1 MNNTSLNHTK
11 SNELVSDGVTP
22 PGLLYNNQLLHAG
35 IQEKSPN
42 AMKTIEAKSIRMFN
56 LEESLNSQK
65 KTYLI
70 QFDESIATYIAAEA
84 IIKNPFFK
92 SDNRL
97 LSGLTIWYFEDEEI
111 GRNDFNLMLKKEWE
125 FVEFVQ
131 SWGTPIPGFWK
142 CGEVR
147 IEIFLANQQII
158 KHYFQIGTQEVINFL
173 DENEQPDSYSNKQN
187 TQQPKK
193 LEQLQKTNSDNNSI
207 KSLFE
212 EFDNLVG
219 LHNLKQS
226 LRDFIS
232 YLEFVKERKAK
243 GIETNE
249 NISANC
255 IFLGNP
261 GTGKTTVARI
271 LGRFFKAIGLLKNG
285 HVVEVDRASLI
296 GEYIGETA
304 QKTEK
309 VINQALGG
317 ILFIDEA
324 YSLKRDKN
332 SNDFGQEAID
342 IILKR
347 MEDYKDKFFVIAA
360 GYPELMEKFINSNP
374 GLKSRFTHHFY
385 FDDYNSSELAEIF
398 KIFSEKEKYSFNEDA
413 EKFLIEKLDSLID
426 NTDGSFGNARFV
438 RNLFSETKI
447 ELSKRYHLLEDEEKD
462 FYSLNTILISD
473 IQSAW
478 LNINNRNN
486 SVVKSNEKIDRY
498 VNEINNLVGLS
509 SVKTTFNRI
518 IASIKVDKL
527 KSEKSISSVHKTY
540 NSIFI
545 AEPGSGTSTVARLFA
560 KSLFASNKL
569 SKGQLIEIDS
579 SLFSGL
585 SKLDAYLTMDELF
598 KKLSGNV
605 ILVNDVTA
613 SLQCLKHFSDSLLQ
627 YFLKK
632 LYLMNDEVTAILSGT
647 REEIEIII
655 ESFPVLESQFPNK
668 FEFEPYTNRQLLE
681 IALSICQKKNY
692 QLDEGA
698 WQQLLE
704 LIDEMRQGKNRNFY
718 NARSI
723 KELLNRAISIQED
736 RILSMPNIQSSDL
749 MTITYDDLTT
759 LRTIEK

>member
-42 AMKTIEAKSIRMFN
+42 VMKTIEAKSIRMFN

-97 LSGLTIWYFEDEEI
+97 LGGLTIWYFEDEEI

-147 IEIFLANQQII
+147 IEIFLENQQII
-158 KHYFQIGTQEVINFL
+158 KHYFQISTQEIINFL
-173 DENEQPDSYSNKQN
+173 DEYEQPDSYSNKQN

-249 NISANC
+249 IISANC

-285 HVVEVDRASLI
+285 HVVEVDRASLV

-398 KIFSEKEKYSFNEDA
+398 KIFSEKEKYSFNENA

-426 NTDGSFGNARFV
+426 NTDGSFGNARFI

-462 FYSLNTILISD
+462 FNSLNTILISD

-486 SVVKSNEKIDRY
+486 SAVKSNEKIDRY

-585 SKLDAYLTMDELF
+585 NKLDAYLTMDELF

-605 ILVNDVTA
+605 ILVNDVTD

-647 REEIEIII
+647 REEIEIIV

-736 RILSMPNIQSSDL
+736 RILSMPNILSSDL

>member
-22 PGLLYNNQLLHAG
+22 PGLLYNNQLLHTG

-42 AMKTIEAKSIRMFN
+42 VMKTIEAKSIRMFN

-426 NTDGSFGNARFV
+426 NTDGSFGNARFI

-462 FYSLNTILISD
+462 FNSLNTILISD

-736 RILSMPNIQSSDL
+736 RILSMPNIQSGDL

>member
-22 PGLLYNNQLLHAG
+22 PGLLYNNQLLHTG

-42 AMKTIEAKSIRMFN
+42 VMKTIEAKSIRMFN

-462 FYSLNTILISD
+462 FNSLNTILISD

-736 RILSMPNIQSSDL
+736 RILSMPNIQGSDL

>member
-22 PGLLYNNQLLHAG
+22 PGLLYNNQLLHTG

-42 AMKTIEAKSIRMFN
+42 VMKTIEAKSIRMFN

-426 NTDGSFGNARFV
+426 NTDGSFGNARFI

-462 FYSLNTILISD
+462 FNSLNTILISD

>member
-42 AMKTIEAKSIRMFN
+42 VMKTIEAKSIRMFN

-426 NTDGSFGNARFV
+426 NTDGSFGNARFI

-462 FYSLNTILISD
+462 FNSLNTILISD

-704 LIDEMRQGKNRNFY
+704 LIDEMLQGKNRNFY

>member
-42 AMKTIEAKSIRMFN
+42 VMKTIEAKSIRMFN

>member
-42 AMKTIEAKSIRMFN
+42 VMKTIEAKSIRMFN

-158 KHYFQIGTQEVINFL
+158 KHYFQIGTQEIINFL

-426 NTDGSFGNARFV
+426 NTDGSFGNARFI

-462 FYSLNTILISD
+462 FNSLNTILISD

>member
-42 AMKTIEAKSIRMFN
+42 VMKTIEAKSIRMFN

-158 KHYFQIGTQEVINFL
+158 KHYFQIGTQEIINFL

>member
-42 AMKTIEAKSIRMFN
+42 VMKTIEAKSIRMFN

-158 KHYFQIGTQEVINFL
+158 KHYFQIGTQEIINFL

-426 NTDGSFGNARFV
+426 NTDGSFGNARFI

-462 FYSLNTILISD
+462 FNSLNTIFISD

>member
-22 PGLLYNNQLLHAG
+22 PGLLYNNQLLHTG

-42 AMKTIEAKSIRMFN
+42 VMKTIEAKSIRMFN

-736 RILSMPNIQSSDL
+736 RILSMPNIQGSDL

>member
-22 PGLLYNNQLLHAG
+22 PGLLYNNQLLHTG

-42 AMKTIEAKSIRMFN
+42 VMKTIEAKSIRMFN

-324 YSLKRDKN
+324 YSLKRDKY

-426 NTDGSFGNARFV
+426 NTDGSFGNARFI

-736 RILSMPNIQSSDL
+736 RILSMPNIQGSDL

>member
-22 PGLLYNNQLLHAG
+22 PGLLYNNQLLHTG

-42 AMKTIEAKSIRMFN
+42 VMKTIEAKSIRMFN

-447 ELSKRYHLLEDEEKD
+447 ELSKRYYLLEDEEKD

-736 RILSMPNIQSSDL
+736 RILSMPNIQGSDL

>member
-42 AMKTIEAKSIRMFN
+42 VMKTIEAKSIRMFN

-158 KHYFQIGTQEVINFL
+158 KHYFQIGTQEIINFL

-426 NTDGSFGNARFV
+426 NTDGSFGNARFI

-462 FYSLNTILISD
+462 FNSLNTILISD

-736 RILSMPNIQSSDL
+736 RILSMPNIQSGDL

>member
-42 AMKTIEAKSIRMFN
+42 VMKTIEAKSIRMFN

-324 YSLKRDKN
+324 YSLKRDKY

>member
-22 PGLLYNNQLLHAG
+22 PGLLYNNQLLHTG

-42 AMKTIEAKSIRMFN
+42 VMKTIEAKSIRMFN

-736 RILSMPNIQSSDL
+736 RILSMPNIQSGDL

>member
-42 AMKTIEAKSIRMFN
+42 VMKTIEAKSIRMFN

-426 NTDGSFGNARFV
+426 NTDGSFGNARFI

>member
-22 PGLLYNNQLLHAG
+22 PGLLYNNQLLHTG

-42 AMKTIEAKSIRMFN
+42 VMKTIEAKSIRMFN

-324 YSLKRDKN
+324 YSLKRDKY

-426 NTDGSFGNARFV
+426 NTDGSFGNARFI

-462 FYSLNTILISD
+462 FNSLNTILISD

-736 RILSMPNIQSSDL
+736 RILSMPNIQGSDL

>member
-22 PGLLYNNQLLHAG
+22 PGLLYNNQLSHAG

-42 AMKTIEAKSIRMFN
+42 VMKTIEAKSIRMFN

-426 NTDGSFGNARFV
+426 NTDGSFGNARFI

>member
-42 AMKTIEAKSIRMFN
+42 VMKTIEAKSIRMFN

-426 NTDGSFGNARFV
+426 NTDGSFGNARFI

-462 FYSLNTILISD
+462 FNSLNTILISD

>member
-22 PGLLYNNQLLHAG
+22 PGLLYNNQLSHAG

-42 AMKTIEAKSIRMFN
+42 VMKTIEAKSIRMFN

>member
-22 PGLLYNNQLLHAG
+22 PGLLYNNQLSHAG

-42 AMKTIEAKSIRMFN
+42 VMKTIEAKSIRMFN

-324 YSLKRDKN
+324 YSLKRDKY

-426 NTDGSFGNARFV
+426 NTDGSFGNARFI

-462 FYSLNTILISD
+462 FNSLNTILISD

-736 RILSMPNIQSSDL
+736 RILSMPNIQGSDL